1 MHRNRIDQEL
11 DRQNY
16 MSAIFRARYSKNTSG
31 VTLSKTA
38 KVLLLVLAVLI
49 VAFFVVRAC
58 SLPLTMMLNGFDTKA
73 EHIFAP
79 TGTLD
84 TGDNAFTVLHTT
96 TNDGEHAL
104 VHLQKSELG
113 FWKVVQSAVL
123 TEEYAYR
130 TLTWFTPGSSQ
141 SVRIAISEDEVVSE
155 PLSVT
160 NEKHAVFIGNNAINK
175 ITISQ
180 NKLPEGYYFRIYQND
195 SFYIIEAITQ
205 SNEFNSNMI
214 YDAFRYCLKPEN

>member
-1 MHRNRIDQEL
+1 MQDNFADREL

-16 MSAIFRARYSKNTSG
+16 TSAIFRARFSKNTSG
-31 VTLSKTA
+31 ITLSKTA
-38 KVLLLVLAVLI
+38 KVLLLILAALI

-73 EHIFAP
+73 EHTFAP
-79 TGTLD
+79 TGSVGTS
-84 TGDNAFTVLHTT
+84 DNAFTVLHTT
-96 TNDGEHAL
+96 TSNGEHAL

-141 SVRIAISEDEVVSE
+141 SVRIEISEDDVVSE

-160 NEKHAVFIGNNAINK
+160 TEKHAVFIGNNAINK
-175 ITISQ
+175 ITVSQ

-205 SNEFNSNMI
+205 SDEFNSSMI
-214 YDAFRYCLKPEN
+214 YDAFRYCLRPEN